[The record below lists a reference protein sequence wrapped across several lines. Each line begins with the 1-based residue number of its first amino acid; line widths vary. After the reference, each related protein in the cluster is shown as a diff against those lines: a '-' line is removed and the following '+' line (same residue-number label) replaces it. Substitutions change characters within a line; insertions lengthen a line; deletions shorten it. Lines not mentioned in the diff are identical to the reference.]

1 MPGLVI
7 LRPESPLFFA
17 NADAVRDAIEA
28 AAARD
33 GVRGVVLDAQSMPA
47 IDVTGAE
54 MLLRLSSTLEQR
66 GVQLLVAREIGQA
79 RDVLRRAG
87 PGEPTL
93 RFYPTVRAA
102 VEAFDG

>member
-1 MPGLVI
+1 VPGLVI

-33 GVRGVVLDAQSMPA
+33 GV
-47 IDVTGAE
+47 
-54 MLLRLSSTLEQR
+54 R